1 MLHILLLETIEE
13 ESFEWLSN
21 DENIQLYKAWE
32 VMPDS
37 GDLEKMD
44 AVITR
49 GIGQVN
55 IALYDACPNLKVAA
69 RCGVGLDNVDVK
81 EATKRGIKV
90 INAPGSNAST
100 VAEHTISLML
110 TIQRNLFE
118 ALSEVKKG
126 NWASRSTF
134 KSDEL
139 SGKTLGIFGL
149 GNIGLKVANIAS
161 AFGMKV
167 IYWSPSEKNVP
178 YDLVDKE
185 TLFQTADII
194 SLHLPLNEETN
205 GMINKEVFN
214 LMRPGA
220 ILINT
225 ARGPLVER
233 EALLDALDTGKL
245 SGYAADVPFSP
256 PPTANDALISH
267 PKAFITAHVSSLTAT
282 TYKNMC
288 MSTVKNVLAVLR
300 GNTPSQGC
308 IFNASALG
316 L

>member
-1 MLHILLLETIEE
+1 
-13 ESFEWLSN
+13 
-21 DENIQLYKAWE
+21 
-32 VMPDS
+32 
-37 GDLEKMD
+37 
-44 AVITR
+44 
-49 GIGQVN
+49 
-55 IALYDACPNLKVAA
+55 
-69 RCGVGLDNVDVK
+69 
-81 EATKRGIKV
+81 
-90 INAPGSNAST
+90 
-100 VAEHTISLML
+100 ML

-214 LMRPGA
+214 LMRTGA

-233 EALLDALDTGKL
+233 EALLNALDTGKL
-245 SGYAADVPFSP
+245 AGYAADVPFSP
-256 PPTANDALISH
+256 PPTADDALISH